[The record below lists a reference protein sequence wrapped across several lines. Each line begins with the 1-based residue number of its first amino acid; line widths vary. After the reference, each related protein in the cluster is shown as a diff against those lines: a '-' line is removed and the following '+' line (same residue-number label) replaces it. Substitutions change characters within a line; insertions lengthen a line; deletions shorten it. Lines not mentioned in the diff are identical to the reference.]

1 MFNVWTMMQGDSYNL
16 GIKLQDDTGAG
27 ILPEAVSDIEITI
40 GHLTKTYAGGEIKY
54 GENVWL
60 FPLTQEESFSLTAGK
75 PYGQVRIKWASG
87 EVDGCKL
94 DVPRLDESRSRE
106 VL

>member
-1 MFNVWTMMQGDSYNL
+1 MMQGDSYNL
-16 GIKLQDDTGAG
+16 GIDIQDDTGALV
-27 ILPEAVSDIEITI
+27 LPEAVADIEIAI
-40 GHLTKTYAGGEIKY
+40 GHIKKTYKSGAIKH

-60 FPLTQEESFSLTAGK
+60 FPLTQEESFSLPAGK
-75 PYGQVRIKWASG
+75 LYGQVRIKWASG

-94 DVPRLDESRSRE
+94 EIPKLAESRSRE

>member
-1 MFNVWTMMQGDSYNL
+1 MMQGDSYNL
-16 GIKLQDDTGAG
+16 GIKILDDTGAVV
-27 ILPEAVSDIEITI
+27 LPEAVSDVEITI
-40 GHLTKTYAGGEIKY
+40 GHLTKTYANDEIKF

-94 DVPRLDESRSRE
+94 EIPKLLESRSRE

>member
-1 MFNVWTMMQGDSYNL
+1 MMQGDSYNL
-16 GIKLQDDTGAG
+16 GIEIQDDTGAVV
-27 ILPEAVSDIEITI
+27 LPEAVADIEIAI
-40 GHLTKTYAGGEIKY
+40 GHIKKTYADGEVKY

-60 FPLTQEESFSLTAGK
+60 FPLTQEESFSLPAGK
-75 PYGQVRIKWASG
+75 LYGQVRIKWASG

-94 DVPRLDESRSRE
+94 EIPKLAESRSRE